1 MDLQLF
7 GMHLVMLGLMGDPIL
22 SFSHKILHKVAGKRR
37 HEMATCPPPPKS
49 GNCYGI
55 CTVYCLV
62 HHCGSNDIGKIKLFE
77 LCEIMEKSLD
87 ALS

>member
-22 SFSHKILHKVAGKRR
+22 SFSHRSYHKVAGKRR
-37 HEMATCPPPPKS
+37 HVMATCPLL
-49 GNCYGI
+49 NQAI
-55 CTVYCLV
+55 VTVLVRHCLV
-62 HHCGSNDIGKIKLFE
+62 YHCEGNDIGKIKCFE
-77 LCEIMEKSLD
+77 LCEIMEKSLN